1 MVGDIGPTDAPSFGL
16 VDGAASYNQER
27 LTVCLYFVNT
37 VNPKIDLDV

>member
-1 MVGDIGPTDAPSFGL
+1 MVGDIGPTDAPSGL

-37 VNPKIDLDV
+37 VNPKIDLDI